1 MKNVKIIKL
10 SLLFLALVIV
20 FEVTSIVMI
29 NVLKEN
35 LSFELLGQ
43 KSVIL
48 GVGDVYNDSGYNA
61 HVFDW
66 DINGKVQVDSNL
78 DTEVI
83 GDYHI
88 KYILPFFNEEYHLE
102 RNIEVVDNIPP
113 TIELVGDSEIKLYT
127 NDEYHENGAIANDNY
142 DGDISDKIKIE
153 SNLDVSQEGEY
164 AIKYVAYDSSG
175 NRSDI
180 LRKIII
186 EKKPE
191 PKPAPIVYQPSA
203 ADHNIKVPLTSG
215 DPIADYVVSHD
226 YDVSIGYYNLATGKQ
241 YFYQADKLY
250 YGASLIKT
258 LDAVYLYDKNMVN
271 NDIKNYIDRAISVS
285 DNDAHIYLINYI
297 GRDALKQYGISLGAP
312 NTLSYEGS
320 NYGDT
325 TVSDQLAYYKKAYEI
340 AKNNNDFKSPF
351 VNDFYNYIK
360 INGLTTMHKHGYYD
374 EWYHDAGIIFD
385 TEPYIVVILTR
396 HGRGN
401 RYEVIHNLT
410 NLIYR
415 YHKGEL

>member
-1 MKNVKIIKL
+1 MKTIKKTK
-10 SLLFLALVIV
+10 LLFLFLIIV
-20 FEVTSIVMI
+20 VTFEIASIAAI
-29 NVLKEN
+29 NILKEN

-43 KSVIL
+43 KFTIL
-48 GVGDVYNDSGYNA
+48 DVGEAYEDPGYNA
-61 HVFDW
+61 HIFDW
-66 DINGKVQVDSNL
+66 NLNDKVQIYNSL
-78 DTEVI
+78 DTGVI
-83 GDYHI
+83 GNYHI
-88 KYILPFFNEEYHLE
+88 EYVLPLFNEEHHLE
-102 RNIEVVDNIPP
+102 RDIEVIDSVPP
-113 TIELVGDSEIKLYT
+113 VIELVGDAEITMYT
-127 NDEYHENGAIANDNY
+127 NDEYYENGAIANDNY

-164 AIKYVAYDSSG
+164 AVKYIVYDSSG
-175 NRSDI
+175 NRSDVS
-180 LRKIII
+180 RKIII

-191 PKPAPIVYQPSA
+191 PKPAYITYQPPTINH
-203 ADHNIKVPLTSG
+203 DIKVPSTSG
-215 DPIADYVVSHD
+215 DAIADYVVAHN
-226 YDVSIGYYNLATGKQ
+226 YDVSIGYYNLVTGKQ
-241 YFYQADKLY
+241 YVYQADKLY

-258 LDAVYLYDKNMVN
+258 LDAIYLYDKNMVN
-271 NDIKNYIDRAISVS
+271 NDIKNYIDRAISIS
-285 DNDAHIYLINYI
+285 DNNAHIYLVNYI
-297 GRDALKQYGISLGAP
+297 GRDVLKQYGISLGAP

-360 INGLTTMHKHGYYD
+360 IDGLTTMHKHGYYD
-374 EWYHDAGIIFD
+374 EWYHDAGIVFD

-401 RYEVIHNLT
+401 RYEVIHDMT

>member
-10 SLLFLALVIV
+10 SLLFLAFVIV
-20 FEVTSIVMI
+20 FEATSIVMI

-66 DINGKVQVDSNL
+66 NLNDKVQIYNNL
-78 DTEVI
+78 DTGVI
-83 GDYHI
+83 GNYHI
-88 KYILPFFNEEYHLE
+88 EYVLPLFNEEHHLE
-102 RNIEVVDNIPP
+102 RDIEVIDSVPP
-113 TIELVGDSEIKLYT
+113 VIELVGDAEITMYT
-127 NDEYHENGAIANDNY
+127 NDEYYENGAIANDDY

-164 AIKYVAYDSSG
+164 AVKYIVYDSSG
-175 NRSDI
+175 NRSDVS
-180 LRKIII
+180 RKIII

-191 PKPAPIVYQPSA
+191 PKPVYITYRPPTINH
-203 ADHNIKVPLTSG
+203 DIKVPSTSG
-215 DPIADYVVSHD
+215 DAIADYVVAHD

-241 YFYQADKLY
+241 YVYQADKLY

-285 DNDAHIYLINYI
+285 DNDAHIYLTNYI
-297 GRDALKQYGISLGAP
+297 GRDVLKQYGISLGAP

-360 INGLTTMHKHGYYD
+360 IDGLTTMHKHGYYD
-374 EWYHDAGIIFD
+374 EWYHDAGIVFD

-401 RYEVIHNLT
+401 RYEVIHDIT

>member
-1 MKNVKIIKL
+1 M
-10 SLLFLALVIV
+10 ALVIV
-20 FEVTSIVMI
+20 FEATSIVMI

-66 DINGKVQVDSNL
+66 DINDKVQVESNL

-88 KYILPFFNEEYHLE
+88 EYILPFFNEEYSLK
-102 RNIEVVDNIPP
+102 RSIEVVDNIPP

-203 ADHNIKVPLTSG
+203 ADHSIKVPLTSG

-297 GRDALKQYGISLGAP
+297 GRDVLKQYGISLGAP

-360 INGLTTMHKHGYYD
+360 IDDLTTMHKHGYYD